1 MAANTSTGAGKPAAK
16 HWTVM
21 VYLAGDNNLDA
32 AGVTDLQEM
41 KSVGSTDLINVIA
54 QFDRL
59 GSKRTTK
66 RYFLRKGGTLEKDAV
81 ASLGETN
88 MGDPKV
94 LQDFL
99 QWGFRRYPAQ
109 HYLVVLWNHGAGWDD
124 EDIYRTARKLRLSVR
139 RRDTVVAGPPAAPSS
154 SVSIRRLRVVGGTR
168 LRRALFN
175 TAIHQAI
182 QPGPRARAIAFDDTS
197 KDFLDNIE
205 IKKVLGA
212 AVKTLGRK
220 IDILGMDACLMSMAE
235 VGYQIRDSVHY
246 TVGSEEVEPGDGWP
260 YHKIL
265 NRLAKSPNMTPQVL
279 SKTIVQEYLASYGA
293 SSNVTQSACD
303 LTQSSVLARAI
314 SRLARTLMS
323 NLDDTSIRSAIIQ
336 ARAQVQSY
344 EVAEYIDLYDFC
356 ALLDAACN
364 QAEVSATCAAVMSAL
379 DDQGYVVIS
388 GYKGGPMQQSRG
400 CSIYFPRRTVSPLY
414 GTLDF
419 TKQTAWDDFVV
430 AYLSRLR
437 STGRDATETPATRAP
452 QPIAAKG
459 PKR

>member
-1 MAANTSTGAGKPAAK
+1 MVANKNTRAGKTAAK
-16 HWTVM
+16 QWTVM

-32 AGVTDLQEM
+32 AGVADLEEM
-41 KSVGSTDLINVIA
+41 KAVGSTDQINVIA

-59 GSKRTTK
+59 GSKHATK
-66 RYFLRKGGTLEKDAV
+66 RYFLRKGGTLAKDAV

-94 LQDFL
+94 LRSFL
-99 QWGFRRYPAQ
+99 EWGLRGYPAR

-124 EDIYRTARKLRLSVR
+124 EDIYRSARKLRLSVR
-139 RRDTVVAGPPAAPSS
+139 RRDSVVAGSTAAPGS
-154 SVSIRRLRVVGGTR
+154 SVSIRRLRVVGGKRT
-168 LRRALFN
+168 RRALFD
-175 TAIHQAI
+175 TTIHQAI

-205 IKKVLGA
+205 VKKVLASGA
-212 AVKTLGRK
+212 KTLGGK

-260 YHKIL
+260 YHEIL
-265 NRLAKSPNMTPQVL
+265 TRLAKKPSMTPEAL
-279 SKTIVQEYLASYGA
+279 SKTIVQEYLASYGPA
-293 SSNVTQSACD
+293 SNVTQSACD
-303 LTQSSVLARAI
+303 LTQSAALAQAV
-314 SRLARTLMS
+314 SRLARMLTR
-323 NLDDTSIRSAIIQ
+323 NLGDASIRSAVIE

-344 EVAEYIDLYDFC
+344 EVAEYIDLHDFC
-356 ALLDAACN
+356 ALLDAGCN
-364 QAEVSATCAAVMSAL
+364 DVEVSAACTAVMSAL
-379 DDQGYVVIS
+379 DQRYVVLS
-388 GYKGGPMQQSRG
+388 GYKGAPMQQSRG
-400 CSIYFPRRTVSPLY
+400 CAIYFPQRTVSPLY

-437 STGRDATETPATRAP
+437 STGREETEMPTTRVP
-452 QPIAAKG
+452 LPMAAKG
-459 PKR
+459 PKT